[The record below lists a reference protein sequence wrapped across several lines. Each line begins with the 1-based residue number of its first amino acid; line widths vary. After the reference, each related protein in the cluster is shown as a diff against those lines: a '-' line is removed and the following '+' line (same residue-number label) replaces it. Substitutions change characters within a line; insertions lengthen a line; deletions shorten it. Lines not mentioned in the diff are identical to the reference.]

1 MRVSKP
7 GRIQSKVGS
16 TTSVPVTG
24 TGGNQTR
31 GQTRSLTY
39 EAVNPVGPSRLPL
52 TVQRQGFIH
61 PVKSQRYS

>member
-7 GRIQSKVGS
+7 GRIQSRVGS
-16 TTSVPVTG
+16 TTAVPVSG
-24 TGGNQTR
+24 TGGSQTR
-31 GQTRSLTY
+31 GQTRPLNKD
-39 EAVNPVGPSRLPL
+39 AVNPVGPSTLPL